1 MDHNYLKGA
10 VIGFGKMEYRS
21 YIRNKDADDSSQGM
35 IKKISYIQDQLEL
48 LVQSSTRVTTDLEK
62 KILRLKTRIARLES
76 ESHDHPIP

>member
-1 MDHNYLKGA
+1 
-10 VIGFGKMEYRS
+10 MEYRS
-21 YIRNKDADDSSQGM
+21 YIRNKDADDSNQGM
-35 IKKISYIQDQLEL
+35 MKKINYIQDQLEL